1 MDQEYRP
8 NERHRSMLPHGKKWV
23 GLDSPSGEEK
33 QGRMELLESQEGK
46 AKKRGIEIDYM
57 RDPF

>member
-1 MDQEYRP
+1 
-8 NERHRSMLPHGKKWV
+8 MLPHRKQWV
-23 GLDSPSGEEK
+23 DLHSPSGEEK

-46 AKKRGIEIDYM
+46 AIRNKGIEIDYM